1 MHLVF
6 FPSFCRCI
14 AASFW
19 YTTATCRSVE
29 KCETIVKDMYC
40 VTHTR
45 VHVWQTNQGRTQTIM
60 LHSATRGHTLHRE
73 HWTNNTS
80 TSSCSQPWAFR
91 YYKNRKMDLNN
102 LKKNYNKLACS
113 LMSHFSHTKK
123 WAWDLTGTVQHSYIQ
138 PYVKGPEMKIIT
150 VYTYLSSR
158 YRHCIRRHC
167 SKKKKRYCGLDTR
180 MMQKSKVNKNSIG
193 VCLLE
198 HYCLPPIT
206 ILSLYINDQCSFYGF
221 MTL

>member
-1 MHLVF
+1 MISFPSSKQFAKPFLFFLYIFWNMHLVF

-45 VHVWQTNQGRTQTIM
+45 VWQTNQGRTQTIM

-102 LKKNYNKLACS
+102 LKKKIIINWLVVWWAISHTQRNELEIWLAQFNI
-113 LMSHFSHTKK
+113 HIFSHMSK
-123 WAWDLTGTVQHSYIQ
+123 DLRW
-138 PYVKGPEMKIIT
+138 K
-150 VYTYLSSR
+150 
-158 YRHCIRRHC
+158 
-167 SKKKKRYCGLDTR
+167 
-180 MMQKSKVNKNSIG
+180 
-193 VCLLE
+193 
-198 HYCLPPIT
+198 
-206 ILSLYINDQCSFYGF
+206 
-221 MTL
+221 